1 VSVEQVKVS
10 DDVAAA
16 FIGLDF
22 AFCQGLCPPFSARAR
37 PVHFGFA
44 QPRSDQLDLVP
55 GVAMV

>member
-1 VSVEQVKVS
+1 MGRLKIS

-22 AFCQGLCPPFSARAR
+22 AFCHGLRPPFSARAL
-37 PVHFGFA
+37 HFGFSQA
-44 QPRSDQLDLVP
+44 RSDQLDLVL